1 MFSSPLGIR
10 SSMAGRWFVLCGLTI
25 LWAAMCFGQSEV
37 IDRMVAVVE
46 GHVITQ
52 SDLAQEREVRTRLG
66 EKAAADDAALIREMV
81 DDYLI
86 ERQSSDFPGADVTPE
101 EIDAELKNSTPQ
113 SGTAS
118 SAIRAAIGNRIRMRK
133 YFDLRF
139 RQFIRPTDEDLQKYY
154 NDVFVPEAKNR
165 GLNPIPPL
173 SEISEAIRNNVVQEQ
188 MNHEIDVWLEAIRA
202 RSNIEVFK

>member
-1 MFSSPLGIR
+1 
-10 SSMAGRWFVLCGLTI
+10 MALLRHFVCWLSI
-25 LWAAMCFGQSEV
+25 LWAAMCLTNAQV

-52 SDLAQEREVRTRLG
+52 SDLQQEREVRTLLG
-66 EKAAADDAALIREMV
+66 EKAATDDAALIREMI

-113 SGTAS
+113 AGTAS
-118 SAIRAAIGNRIRMRK
+118 PAIRAAIGNRIRMRK

-139 RQFIRPTDEDLQKYY
+139 RQFIRPSDEDLQKYY

-165 GLNPIPPL
+165 GLNPVPPL
-173 SEISEAIRNNVVQEQ
+173 AQITDAIRNNVVQEQ